1 MLRIAKHH
9 VLPVLRM
16 TSRGHEVTLWP
27 HTGTAHAPDTAELV
41 TENISDVSA
50 TVRPLFDFV
59 VVYDGSRLLTGRG
72 EVCYLRLPCWL

>member
-1 MLRIAKHH
+1 
-9 VLPVLRM
+9 M
-16 TSRGHEVTLWP
+16 TSRGHDVTLWP

-59 VVYDGSRLLTGRG
+59 VVYDGRQQIADRQGRSLLPTIALLAVIEGVR
-72 EVCYLRLPCWL
+72 